1 MKKKL
6 STSKKTNAATYT
18 GRWIKIFL
26 KQLSKVPNVGMAC
39 KVAGIDRGTAYNL
52 RSRDNE
58 FRKQWEKAINQA
70 VDILEKEMWRRAV
83 IGTKEPVYFKGKE
96 CGKIKKYSDTLAI
109 FMAKAY
115 RPKKYRERYEVNH
128 NYRVLIQQKAHELG
142 ITANDF
148 RKDQTL
154 AFLAA
159 EIGESGIVDQAHG
172 AISPGE
178 KPN

>member
-1 MKKKL
+1 MAKKL

-26 KQLSKVPNVGMAC
+26 KQLAKVPNVGMAC

-52 RSRDNE
+52 RSRDVE
-58 FRKQWEKAINQA
+58 FRKQWKKALNQSI
-70 VDILEKEMWRRAV
+70 DILEKEMWRRAV
-83 IGTKEPVYFKGKE
+83 IGTKEPVYFQGKE
-96 CGKIKKYSDTLAI
+96 CGEIKKYSDTLAI

-115 RPKKYRERYEVNH
+115 RPRKYRERYEINH
-128 NYRVLIQQKAHELG
+128 NYKVMIQQKADELG
-142 ITANDF
+142 ITAADF
-148 RKDQTL
+148 RQDETL

-159 EIGESGIVDQAHG
+159 EIGQGTIADSAHG
-172 AISPGE
+172 VVSAAE